1 MCTYFNSWNSCEG
14 ITFYCG
20 SAGKE
25 SACNVGD
32 LGLILGLG
40 RSSGEGKGYPL
51 QYSSLNSTDCTVHGI
66 TKSRTQL
73 SNFRCSLKLPFSS
86 LFYSVFWKHVSKFS
100 PHSEGE
106 GGYALPSGRGISMNY
121 LNSSVGEIISSLPL
135 IFLKNI
141 YSIVFWLHGVLS
153 RGPQAL

>member
-1 MCTYFNSWNSCEG
+1 MGFP
-14 ITFYCG
+14 CG
-20 SAGKE
+20 SAGQE
-25 SACNVGD
+25 STCNAGD
-32 LGLILGLG
+32 LGSIPELG
-40 RSSGEGKGYPL
+40 RSPGEGKDYSL
-51 QYSSLNSTDCTVHGI
+51 QYSSLEKSTDCTVHGI

-86 LFYSVFWKHVSKFS
+86 LFYSVFWKHVSKFR